1 MQTEQL
7 VQVAIDALED
17 LKAQDIVTLDVRD
30 KTSVTD
36 YMVIACGSSSRQVK
50 SLADNVLTKAKE
62 NGVKPLG
69 SEGLESGEWALLDLG
84 DVVVRDAPGDP
95 PVLRPGAPVA
105 GRRAEPRPAPAG
117 RVTPACGCA

>member
-62 NGVKPLG
+62 NGVKP
-69 SEGLESGEWALLDLG
+69 WA
-84 DVVVRDAPGDP
+84 AKAWSP
-95 PVLRPGAPVA
+95 AN
-105 GRRAEPRPAPAG
+105 GRCSTWA
-117 RVTPACGCA
+117 TWWSM